1 VFSGNWENLFGQYGM
16 DPKGNNESG
25 AWARR
30 NQQLTGAGMTGATDF
45 AVNFLEP
52 GRQANLRTLLPYLSA
67 GNTQQR
73 VKQQADMMA
82 KRGDLAGMKQASLA
96 GGAGFSPEYQQALRQ
111 MASGKAQRNAN
122 EYIANTDEQVGQNA
136 GMLNDIMARAQQNP
150 FLPQFLALAQLIEG
164 RHAQNNAEQQQGGLG
179 GMLGSI
185 GQLMGMFGGIPGL
198 GGLGGGKPPQGGMG
212 GFGNV
217 DNWAGTGYFG

>member
-1 VFSGNWENLFGQYGM
+1 MRINPNSEDVFSGNWENLFGQYGM

-30 NQQLTGAGMTGATDF
+30 NQQLTGAGI
-45 AVNFLEP
+45 
-52 GRQANLRTLLPYLSA
+52 TLLPYLSA